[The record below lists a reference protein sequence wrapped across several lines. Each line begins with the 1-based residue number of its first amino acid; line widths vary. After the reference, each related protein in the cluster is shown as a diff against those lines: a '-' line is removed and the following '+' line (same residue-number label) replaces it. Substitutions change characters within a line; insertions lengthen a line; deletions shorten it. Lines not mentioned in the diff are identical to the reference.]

1 MARGGYRPG
10 AGRPVGTTKEAPA
23 KKKAVVN
30 SKKIDEKNT
39 ENIEK
44 ANWKTPLDYMMGVLN
59 DPAVDEARRDRLAIA
74 AAPFMHARVGESG
87 KKEERTQAAKKA
99 SGGKFAPVAPPLRLV
114 K

>member
-10 AGRPVGTTKEAPA
+10 AGRPVGTTKLAPTV
-23 KKKAVVN
+23 KK
-30 SKKIDEKNT
+30 SKKTSEISTSDVDKSD
-39 ENIEK
+39 
-44 ANWKTPLDYMMGVLN
+44 WKTPLDYMMGVLN
-59 DPAVDEARRDRLAIA
+59 DPTVDEARRDRLAIA